1 MGVTF
6 PRVTARQPDWRPTG
20 GRRRF
25 PPVRK
30 RCAPFTR
37 SSMTPIEVLCRFA
50 AAVLVGGAIGLNR
63 ELRGKPA
70 GVRTHALVSLGAAV
84 ATVVAGLTSPDPT
97 AVSRVIQ
104 GIITGIGFLGAGV
117 ILHPDGGRSVRGLT
131 TAATIWVSATLGVA
145 CGAGLWV
152 PVAFGTGFTLVVLV
166 IGGPLERGFHRVLGG
181 RRAEGKA
188 PPTPTG
194 GG

>member
-1 MGVTF
+1 
-6 PRVTARQPDWRPTG
+6 
-20 GRRRF
+20 
-25 PPVRK
+25 
-30 RCAPFTR
+30 
-37 SSMTPIEVLCRFA
+37 MTPIEVLCRFA

-63 ELRGKPA
+63 DLRGKPA

-97 AVSRVIQ
+97 AISRVIQ
-104 GIITGIGFLGAGV
+104 GIITGIGFVGAGV

-145 CGAGLWV
+145 CGARLWV
-152 PVAFGTGFTLVVLV
+152 PVAFGTAFTLLVLL
-166 IGGPLERGFHRVLGG
+166 IGGPLERAFHRLLGG
-181 RRAEGKA
+181 RRGAERG
-188 PPTPTG
+188 PPPG

>member
-1 MGVTF
+1 
-6 PRVTARQPDWRPTG
+6 
-20 GRRRF
+20 
-25 PPVRK
+25 
-30 RCAPFTR
+30 
-37 SSMTPIEVLCRFA
+37 MTPIEVLCRIA

-63 ELRGKPA
+63 DLRGKPA

-117 ILHPDGGRSVRGLT
+117 ILHPDGRSVRGLT
-131 TAATIWVSATLGVA
+131 TAATIWVSATLGIA
-145 CGAGLWV
+145 CGVGLWV
-152 PVAFGTGFTLVVLV
+152 PVAFGTGFTLLVLV
-166 IGGPLERGFHRVLGG
+166 IGGPLERGFHRMLGG
-181 RRAEGKA
+181 RGGAETG
-188 PPTPTG
+188 PPPG